1 VTALLLVYLLMVFRG
16 LRIGLAANDDF
27 GKLLS
32 VGLVAS
38 FAMQVFVIVGGVTRL
53 IPLTGITLPFVSYG
67 GSSLVANYALVAL
80 LCRVSH
86 DSAPAPVPLPGT
98 SPEEGVGEV
107 TVAR

>member
-1 VTALLLVYLLMVFRG
+1 MIAL
-16 LRIGLAANDDF
+16 
-27 GKLLS
+27 
-32 VGLVAS
+32 
-38 FAMQVFVIVGGVTRL
+38 QTFVIVGGVIRL

-86 DSAPAPVPLPGT
+86 DSAPAPVPEAGPQT
-98 SPEEGVGEV
+98 APDVGEV